1 MIGAPRGP
9 SLHFEMADL
18 AAADPD
24 VIIIAPCGYDLAKTR
39 GDANLLNAR
48 EDWQALRAVREGR
61 VALIDGN
68 QYVNRP
74 GPRVVETLE
83 IIAEIINPDL
93 REHQHEGVGWERFP
107 A

>member
-1 MIGAPRGP
+1 MLGKTGR
-9 SLHFEMADL
+9 HFVQYER
-18 AAADPD
+18 AAS
-24 VIIIAPCGYDLAKTR
+24 
-39 GDANLLNAR
+39 
-48 EDWQALRAVREGR
+48 
-61 VALIDGN
+61 ALIDGN

-83 IIAEIINPDL
+83 IIAEIINLDL